1 MIPTQEAPNSADI
14 RLEPFPEFATAGT
27 KTPPS
32 QAKYPL
38 GYVPSD
44 TFPAENA
51 NYLFNKSSRGVT
63 QINMGLL
70 SVEKELNYLLSQSG
84 CTSCISDNTQVY
96 NAMMYKIN
104 AAFSCAAP
112 TAHASSETTYGVGNA
127 DCYGHLKIS
136 DTYDCVLADCQGVAA
151 SQYALATAFA
161 CLSACGGAPI
171 NDTVTPLNACQL
183 SGVIG
188 TSPYAAR
195 ADHIHGFPTHTRL
208 LYKDLTRKCVAGQ
221 GGSCY
226 FYYWQNMPG
235 AILITN
241 LEAWSSSSSS
251 SASLVYPKTIPVGCN
266 MYDFLPLYFNSSCS
280 CKDLLAC
287 SACYYRVRAYYIC
300 VCTYNPG

>member
-96 NAMMYKIN
+96 NAIMYKIN
-104 AAFSCAAP
+104 AQAACQAP
-112 TAHASSETTYGVGNA
+112 TNHASADTTYGVGNA

-136 DTYDCVLADCQGVAA
+136 DTYDCVLDNCEGVAA

-171 NDTVTPLNACQL
+171 NNTVVPFQEYPGGC
-183 SGVIG
+183 IG

-195 ADHIHGFPTHTRL
+195 ADHRHPIPTQVCV
-208 LYKDLTRKCVAGQ
+208 YIKDLTRRCVAGP
-221 GGSCY
+221 GGNCY
-226 FYYWQNMPG
+226 YYYWQDIPRKTTVL
-235 AILITN
+235 A
-241 LEAWSSSSSS
+241 LEAWTS
-251 SASLVYPKTIPVGCN
+251 
-266 MYDFLPLYFNSSCS
+266 SSCS
-280 CKDLLAC
+280 
-287 SACYYRVRAYYIC
+287 SAAPIEPSYSFLPQYISKSNTCINFLTGSTCYYKVIAYYL
-300 VCTYNPG
+300 TNL